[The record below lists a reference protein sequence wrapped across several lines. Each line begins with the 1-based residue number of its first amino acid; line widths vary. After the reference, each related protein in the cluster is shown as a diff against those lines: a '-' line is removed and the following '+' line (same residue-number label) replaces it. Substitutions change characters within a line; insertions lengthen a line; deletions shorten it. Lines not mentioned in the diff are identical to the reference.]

1 MPTQKSALIT
11 GASRGIGKAIA
22 YEFARNGYNLY
33 LTCKNNLDL
42 LKDLKHEIENI
53 ESKIHEI
60 IFLNPNSEIVVICT
74 PKCNET
80 LTILDK
86 LSNDYTQL
94 HIIK

>member
-1 MPTQKSALIT
+1 MKATVAIIFILLIVFFLICLECLLRKRV
-11 GASRGIGKAIA
+11 SYIIS
-22 YEFARNGYNLY
+22 Y
-33 LTCKNNLDL
+33 LD
-42 LKDLKHEIENI
+42 DEIENI